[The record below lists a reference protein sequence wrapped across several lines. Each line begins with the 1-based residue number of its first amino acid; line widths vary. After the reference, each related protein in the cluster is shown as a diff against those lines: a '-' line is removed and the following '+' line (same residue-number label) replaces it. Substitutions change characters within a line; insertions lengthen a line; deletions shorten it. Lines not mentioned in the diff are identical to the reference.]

1 MTTETKPTG
10 EPSTKPSDENG
21 PWNMPTEKLMA
32 YMGNPIK
39 TVTDTIKETV
49 APVVEAVKSYKPW
62 EMSFSD
68 LQKLVTGKGIQEPAK
83 PAGEAYKASTEAY
96 KGIKQGLY
104 HTPEKITPALQKL
117 KDLYDNKLIPTESGG
132 KHYQED
138 GKTLTQSKVGALGIS
153 QVMPKTAEKPGY
165 GIKPLQDQSEEE
177 YRRFGFDL
185 LVAYDKK
192 YKGDI
197 HKALAAYNYGPGNV
211 DKIIRESKK
220 SGTYWENRLPK
231 ETRTYIQ
238 KIAGK

>member
-10 EPSTKPSDENG
+10 EPSTQPSDENG

-68 LQKLVTGKGIQEPAK
+68 LQKLVTGKGTQEPAK

-132 KHYQED
+132 KHYNEQ
-138 GKTLTQSKVGALGIS
+138 GGILTSPKGAEGAAQI
-153 QVMPKTAEKPGY
+153 MPKTQANPGF
-165 GIKPLQDQSEEE
+165 GVEPAKDKSPEESL
-177 YRRFGFDL
+177 RTGFDYM
-185 LVAYDKK
+185 VAMESK
-192 YKGDI
+192 YNGDMR
-197 HKALAAYNYGPGNV
+197 KALAAYNYGPGKV

-220 SGTYWENRLPK
+220 AGTHWESRLPK
-231 ETRTYIQ
+231 ETRDYLQ